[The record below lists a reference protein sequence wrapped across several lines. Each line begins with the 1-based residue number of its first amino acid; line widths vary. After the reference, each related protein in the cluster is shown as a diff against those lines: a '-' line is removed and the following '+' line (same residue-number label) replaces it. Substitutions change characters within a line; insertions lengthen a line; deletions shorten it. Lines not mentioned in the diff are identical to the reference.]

1 MKLSKEEIKAIIPH
15 RDPMLL
21 VDTVEEMEAGDHIV
35 TTFFVDPAREI
46 FKGHFP
52 GEPVLPGVY
61 SVECMAQTADILLL
75 SAERYAGKI
84 PLFLGINNV
93 RFLKKILPG
102 DTIEIHAKMA
112 SERVEK
118 AIATCSAE
126 VYNHGELAVTGDV
139 TLAMR
144 CVPGKDGRPGKYP
157 GVPCVHLMSTTCRR
171 SPSTVNL
178 TSCPA
183 KRKPYTRSG
192 SC

>member
-21 VDTVEEMEAGDHIV
+21 VDTVEEMVPGDHID
-35 TTFFVDPAREI
+35 TTFFIDPAREI

-61 SVECMAQTADILLL
+61 SVECMAQSADILLL
-75 SAERYAGKI
+75 SMERYAGKV

-93 RFLKKILPG
+93 RFLRKILPG
-102 DTIEIHAKMA
+102 DTIEIRARLA
-112 SERVEK
+112 SERAEK

-126 VYNHGELAVTGDV
+126 IYNHGELAAIGDV

-144 CVPGKDGRPGKYP
+144 
-157 GVPCVHLMSTTCRR
+157 
-171 SPSTVNL
+171 
-178 TSCPA
+178 
-183 KRKPYTRSG
+183 
-192 SC
+192 

>member
-61 SVECMAQTADILLL
+61 TVEATAQATDLVLM
-75 SAERYAGKI
+75 SKPVYAGKT

-93 RFLKKILPG
+93 RFLRKILPG
-102 DTIEIHAKMA
+102 DTLEIRAQLL
-112 SERVEK
+112 SERPEK
-118 AIATCSAE
+118 AIATCRCT
-126 VYNHGELAVTGDV
+126 VHVHGELAAETEVTI
-139 TLAMR
+139 AMR
-144 CVPGKDGRPGKYP
+144 
-157 GVPCVHLMSTTCRR
+157 
-171 SPSTVNL
+171 
-178 TSCPA
+178 
-183 KRKPYTRSG
+183 
-192 SC
+192 

>member
-1 MKLSKEEIKAIIPH
+1 MQLSHEEVQQVIPH

-21 VDTVEEMEAGDHIV
+21 VDTVEELVPGEHIA
-35 TTFFVDPAREI
+35 TRFYVDPAREI

-75 SAERYAGKI
+75 KMDRYAGKI

-93 RFLKKILPG
+93 RFLKKVLPG
-102 DTIEIHAKMA
+102 DTIEIRAKMA
-112 SERVEK
+112 SERAEK

-126 VYNHGELAVTGDV
+126 IYNHGELAVSGDV

-144 CVPGKDGRPGKYP
+144 
-157 GVPCVHLMSTTCRR
+157 
-171 SPSTVNL
+171 
-178 TSCPA
+178 
-183 KRKPYTRSG
+183 
-192 SC
+192 

>member
-1 MKLSKEEIKAIIPH
+1 MKLSKDEIKAIIPH

-21 VDTVEEMEAGDHIV
+21 VDAVEEMVPGDRIAA
-35 TTFFVDPAREI
+35 TFYVDPAREI

-93 RFLKKILPG
+93 RFIRKILPG
-102 DTIEIHAKMA
+102 DTLEIHAKLA

-126 VYNHGELAVTGDV
+126 IYVHGELAATGDV

-144 CVPGKDGRPGKYP
+144 
-157 GVPCVHLMSTTCRR
+157 
-171 SPSTVNL
+171 
-178 TSCPA
+178 
-183 KRKPYTRSG
+183 
-192 SC
+192 